1 MTEYKIPDLV
11 SMFESGEIVVPEFQR
26 EFVWSNNQVR
36 DLAESIYRVYPI
48 GVLTFYKVPQSLRR
62 SERERFWVLDGQQ
75 RLLSLVI
82 IMKGKVEAYRGGR
95 KETVMIDLWFDP
107 VNESFEL
114 KAPRTDEEKRK
125 WIKLS
130 ELLQITRIEN
140 LERLLFE
147 KGHSTEEKVRI
158 STLWLGFREGYR
170 VFVYELPETLNLDDL
185 ANIFVRTNFAGTRV
199 RGLDTY
205 STMIAVT
212 SSATSPDLIK
222 DLRSFAANLPI
233 DIDYGILIRT
243 LVAFI
248 TDGKVKLASRVFDQA
263 KRLKEVIEGK
273 KDVLKDMADEV
284 KKCVQ
289 YVVEMFQRFGVTELP
304 TENVIPVMAYYVC
317 KRRVLTLEEEEGIFK
332 WFVLASFFGRYSSS
346 TETRLDE
353 DLNTIKN
360 GGSYIDLIKNI
371 EQREGNLKLRL
382 MEYIDAGEYD
392 KNAKLLLYALL
403 RMTNARDFK
412 TLDLLTLANSVV
424 HHIFP
429 RKFVRDEKLAN
440 DIGNLTLLT
449 HSTNMKLS
457 STLPENYL
465 TTIPPEVLKEHYI
478 PLEKDLWK
486 LENIEKFLQR
496 RKENLKK
503 ATEKFLEA
511 ISP

>member
-1 MTEYKIPDLV
+1 MPEYKIPALV
-11 SMFESGEIVVPEFQR
+11 SAFEDGEIVIPEFQR

-36 DLAESIYRVYPI
+36 DLAESIYRKYPI
-48 GVLTFYKVPQSLRR
+48 GVLTFCRVPQSLRT

-82 IMKGKVEAYRGGR
+82 IMKGKVDAYRGGR

-114 KAPRTDEEKRK
+114 RPPRTDEEEKK

-130 ELLQITRIEN
+130 ELLQITETKD

-147 KGHSTEEKVRI
+147 RDYSVEEKVRI
-158 STLWLGFREGYR
+158 STLWLRFRQEYE
-170 VFVYELPETLNLDDL
+170 VFVYELSETLSLDDL

-199 RGLDTY
+199 RGLDVY

-212 SSATSPDLIK
+212 SPGLIR
-222 DLRSFAANLPI
+222 DIRNFTANLPI

-263 KRLKEVIEGK
+263 KKLKEVIEDK
-273 KDVLKDMADEV
+273 KDVLKDMTDNV

-289 YVVEMFQRFGVTELP
+289 YVVEMLQRLGVTELP
-304 TENVIPVMAYYVC
+304 TENVIPVMAYYVY
-317 KRRVLTLEEEEGIFK
+317 KRRALMPEEEEGIFK
-332 WFVLASFFGRYSSS
+332 WFILASFFGRYSSS
-346 TETRLDE
+346 AETRLDE

-412 TLDLLTLANSVV
+412 TLDPPTLANSVV

-429 RKFVRDEKLAN
+429 RRFVRDEKLAN

-457 STLPENYL
+457 AMLPENYL
-465 TTIPPEVLKEHYI
+465 ATIPPEVLKEHYI

-486 LENIEKFLQR
+486 LENIEKFIQR
-496 RKENLKK
+496 RRENLKESCRK
-503 ATEKFLEA
+503 ILGVTL
-511 ISP
+511 P

>member
-1 MTEYKIPDLV
+1 MPEYKIPDLV
-11 SMFESGEIVVPEFQR
+11 SMFESGEIAIPEFQR

-36 DLAESIYRVYPI
+36 DLAESIYREYPI

-62 SERERFWVLDGQQ
+62 SIESNVRFWVLDGQQ

-95 KETVMIDLWFDP
+95 KETIMIDLWFDP
-107 VNESFEL
+107 INESFEL

-130 ELLQITRIEN
+130 ELLQITRRDSLEKLL
-140 LERLLFE
+140 LER
-147 KGHSTEEKVRI
+147 GYSPEEKERI
-158 STLWLGFREGYR
+158 STLWSRFRKDYS
-170 VFVYELPETLNLDDL
+170 VLVYELPETLNLDDL
-185 ANIFVRTNFAGTRV
+185 ANIFIRTNFAGTRV
-199 RGLDTY
+199 RGLDVY

-212 SSATSPDLIK
+212 SLGLIK
-222 DLRSFAANLPI
+222 DMRNFATSLPI

-263 KRLKEVIEGK
+263 EKLKEVIEDK
-273 KDVLKDMADEV
+273 KDVLKDMADNV

-289 YVVEMFQRFGVTELP
+289 YVVEMLQRFGVIELP
-304 TENVIPVMAYYVC
+304 TENVIPVMAYYVY
-317 KRRVLTLEEEEGIFK
+317 KRRALMPEEEEGIFK

-346 TETRLDE
+346 AETRLDE

-392 KNAKLLLYALL
+392 KSTKLLLYALL
-403 RMTNARDFK
+403 RMTSARDFK
-412 TLDLLTLANSVV
+412 TLDPLTLANSVV

-457 STLPENYL
+457 SMLPENYL
-465 TTIPPEVLKEHYI
+465 ATIPPEVLKEHYI

-486 LENIEKFLQR
+486 LDNIEKFLQR

-503 ATEKFLEA
+503 AIEKFLEA
-511 ISP
+511 VM

>member
-1 MTEYKIPDLV
+1 MTEYKTPDLIF
-11 SMFESGEIVVPEFQR
+11 MFESGEIVIPEFQR

-36 DLAESIYRVYPI
+36 DLAESIYRGYPI
-48 GVLTFYKVPQSLRR
+48 GVLTFYRVPQSLRMNN
-62 SERERFWVLDGQQ
+62 ERFWVLDGQQ

-147 KGHSTEEKVRI
+147 KGYSPEEKVRI
-158 STLWLGFREGYR
+158 FTLWLRFREDYK
-170 VFVYELPETLNLDDL
+170 VFVYELPETLDLDDL

-199 RGLDTY
+199 RGLDVY

-212 SSATSPDLIK
+212 SRVTSPGLIK
-222 DLRSFAANLPI
+222 DMRSFAASLPI

-263 KRLKEVIEGK
+263 KKLKEVIEDK
-273 KDVLKDMADEV
+273 KDALKDMVDDV
-284 KKCVQ
+284 RKYVQ
-289 YVVEMFQRFGVTELP
+289 YVVEMLQRFGVTELP
-304 TENVIPVMAYYVC
+304 TENVIPVMAYYVY
-317 KRRVLTLEEEEGIFK
+317 KRRALTSKEEEGMFK
-332 WFVLASFFGRYSSS
+332 WFILASFFGRYSSS
-346 TETRLDE
+346 AETRLDE

-382 MEYIDAGEYD
+382 MEYMDAGEYD
-392 KNAKLLLYALL
+392 KNTKLLLYALL
-403 RMTNARDFK
+403 RISNARDFK
-412 TLDLLTLANSVV
+412 TLDPLTLENSVV

-429 RKFVRDEKLAN
+429 RKFARDEKLAN

-457 STLPENYL
+457 AMLPENYL
-465 TTIPPEVLKEHYI
+465 ATIPSEVLKEHYI
-478 PLEKDLWK
+478 LLEKDLWK
-486 LENIEKFLQR
+486 LENIEKFIQR
-496 RKENLKK
+496 RRENLKK
-503 ATEKFLEA
+503 AIEKFLEA
-511 ISP
+511 ISS